1 MIDKQLLT
9 ELYDAE
15 NNVKRTA
22 SQFKFALKGQKDVD
36 EAERILGE
44 YEKAVYALI
53 EKREQAR
60 ARA

>member
-1 MIDKQLLT
+1 MIDKQQLS

-15 NNVKRTA
+15 NNVKRMA

-44 YEKAVYALI
+44 YETAVYALI